1 MAHYNLIFQGKIIDG
16 ASLDEVKNNIA
27 RLFKID
33 KTKTDTL
40 FSGNTVVIKKNLD
53 AESTKKYLA
62 IINKTGA
69 IVKAVKIKTPETPKA
84 SETTQVNNTSDTGN
98 SSSTTSGQLSAGL
111 ASLVNYNSP
120 VPKPID
126 KESALQL
133 APVGS
138 SLFIPKNKQNIIEV
152 PDTSH
157 LSMSEAETGSLDE
170 FSPIVE
176 SIELPDIDYLTMSE
190 ANTGSMEEFTIKA
203 EAIEL
208 PDISEL
214 DIAAQDNTPLS
225 DQSPIQASVVIP
237 DTSNLTVSEAQ
248 EGTFEHIDLSSEE
261 IKIPDISHLKIEEI
275 KEKQAIIGK
284 AVYKID

>member
-53 AESTKKYLA
+53 AESANKYLA
-62 IINKTGA
+62 IIKKTGA
-69 IVKAVKIKTPETPKA
+69 IVQAVKMKTPETPKA
-84 SETTQVNNTSDTGN
+84 SETTQVNNTSDTEN
-98 SSSTTSGQLSAGL
+98 SSTTSGQLSAGL

-120 VPKPID
+120 ASKPIN

-138 SLFIPKNKQNIIEV
+138 YILIPKNKQNIIDA

-157 LSMSEAETGSLDE
+157 LSISEAETGSLDE

-190 ANTGSMEEFTIKA
+190 ANSGSMEEFTIKA
-203 EAIEL
+203 EAVEL
-208 PDISEL
+208 PDISQL

-225 DQSPIQASVVIP
+225 DQNPIQIPVVIS

-248 EGTFEHIDLSSEE
+248 EGTFEHLDLNSED

-275 KEKQAIIGK
+275 KEKQAISGK